1 VPTPLNAPYCTAK
14 YAAVALSL
22 SLRME
27 GADLGVQISV
37 VCPGYVRTP
46 IFDTAVAVGLP
57 RELVS
62 RPPGRIK
69 MMDAAQLTLRDVARN
84 QAVIAFPRYIRW
96 AWRATC
102 LFPRL
107 LDRATPP
114 QLLELQASRSVAD
127 KT

>member
-1 VPTPLNAPYCTAK
+1 V
-14 YAAVALSL
+14 
-22 SLRME
+22 
-27 GADLGVQISV
+27 I
-37 VCPGYVRTP
+37 CPGYVQTP
-46 IFDTAVAVGLP
+46 IFDTAIAVGMP

-69 MMDAAQLTLRDVARN
+69 MMDAADAAQVILRGAARN

-114 QLLELQASRSVAD
+114 QVLEFRAHRSAPD
-127 KT
+127 RT

>member
-1 VPTPLNAPYCTAK
+1 
-14 YAAVALSL
+14 
-22 SLRME
+22 ME
-27 GADLGVQISV
+27 GADLGVKVSV

-46 IFDTAVAVGLP
+46 IFDTAVAVGIP

-69 MMDAAQLTLRDVARN
+69 MMDAAEAAQVILRGVQRN
-84 QAVIAFPRYIRW
+84 HAVIAFPRYIRW

-114 QLLELQASRSVAD
+114 QLLELRANRSVAD
-127 KT
+127 TT